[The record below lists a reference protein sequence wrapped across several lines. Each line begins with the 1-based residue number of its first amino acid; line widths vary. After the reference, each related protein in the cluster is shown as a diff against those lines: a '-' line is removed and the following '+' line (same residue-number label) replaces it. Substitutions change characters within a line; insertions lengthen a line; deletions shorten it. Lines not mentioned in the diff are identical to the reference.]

1 MALEMQRLGALGLEK
16 RVGKSILGKVP
27 DMPGSEPSL
36 SKPGAPAFPS
46 PTGGP
51 GARGAASASWRL
63 GRHLLC
69 AAGAP
74 GHGALPRGGALL
86 REGRGLGP
94 RICHVPPAAR
104 GRPGRAGGH
113 RGPGAHVLAAAA
125 SHPARHLSA
134 GERAGVP
141 EARAPRQ
148 PHPVR
153 PGGRGHPVS
162 PTPSQRPGRP
172 VSPHPVPEAHAVDGG
187 RPRTGTGLR
196 GAPAGGMERSGRRG
210 PQSAACS
217 LGESR
222 GPAVHACGPSVAPG
236 PPDLV
241 AGAAEGRAAGCGR
254 AQAASPPCGPRGW
267 GHQTGRRREALQGPS
282 FIYISK

>member
-51 GARGAASASWRL
+51 GAQGAASASRRP

-113 RGPGAHVLAAAA
+113 RGLGAHVLAAAA

-153 PGGRGHPVS
+153 PGGQGAPS
-162 PTPSQRPGRP
+162 APTPSRRPTQWTGGGPGQGRGCVGTPREGWSGRAGEGPRAPPAPWGSREAPPCMRVAPAELPVLPTSWPGLQRAGRLG
-172 VSPHPVPEAHAVDGG
+172 AA
-187 RPRTGTGLR
+187 GLR
-196 GAPAGGMERSGRRG
+196 PPALLVGPVGGGIR
-210 PQSAACS
+210 
-217 LGESR
+217 LGGGVKPCKVLR
-222 GPAVHACGPSVAPG
+222 LFTFPS
-236 PPDLV
+236 
-241 AGAAEGRAAGCGR
+241 E
-254 AQAASPPCGPRGW
+254 
-267 GHQTGRRREALQGPS
+267 
-282 FIYISK
+282 

>member
-51 GARGAASASWRL
+51 GARGAASASRRP

-148 PHPVR
+148 PPPRPGGPRSGRGEAQDRDGAAWEPRGRDGAGGPARAPERRLLLGGVARPRRACVWPQRSSRSSRPRGRGCRGPGGWVR
-153 PGGRGHPVS
+153 PG
-162 PTPSQRPGRP
+162 
-172 VSPHPVPEAHAVDGG
+172 
-187 RPRTGTGLR
+187 
-196 GAPAGGMERSGRRG
+196 SGRQ
-210 PQSAACS
+210 PS
-217 LGESR
+217 LW
-222 GPAVHACGPSVAPG
+222 APW
-236 PPDLV
+236 V
-241 AGAAEGRAAGCGR
+241 GA
-254 AQAASPPCGPRGW
+254 SD
-267 GHQTGRRREALQGPS
+267 REEA
-282 FIYISK
+282 

>member
-51 GARGAASASWRL
+51 GARGAASASRHP

-148 PHPVR
+148 PHPIPEARAPRQPPPR
-153 PGGRGHPVS
+153 PGGPRGAGGERGPGQGRGCVGTPREGWSGRAGEGPRAPPAPWGSREAPPCMRVAPAELPVL
-162 PTPSQRPGRP
+162 PTSWPGLQRAGRLGAAGLRPPALLVGPVGGGIRPG
-172 VSPHPVPEAHAVDGG
+172 GG
-187 RPRTGTGLR
+187 VKPCKVLR
-196 GAPAGGMERSGRRG
+196 
-210 PQSAACS
+210 
-217 LGESR
+217 LFTF
-222 GPAVHACGPSVAPG
+222 PS
-236 PPDLV
+236 
-241 AGAAEGRAAGCGR
+241 E
-254 AQAASPPCGPRGW
+254 
-267 GHQTGRRREALQGPS
+267 
-282 FIYISK
+282 

>member
-27 DMPGSEPSL
+27 DMPGWEPSL

-51 GARGAASASWRL
+51 GARGAASASRRP

-172 VSPHPVPEAHAVDGG
+172 VSPHPVLEAHAVQGVSEAQD
-187 RPRTGTGLR
+187 R
-196 GAPAGGMERSGRRG
+196 
-210 PQSAACS
+210 
-217 LGESR
+217 
-222 GPAVHACGPSVAPG
+222 
-236 PPDLV
+236 D
-241 AGAAEGRAAGCGR
+241 GAAW
-254 AQAASPPCGPRGW
+254 GPRGRDGAGGPARAPERRLLLGGVARPRRACVW
-267 GHQTGRRREALQGPS
+267 PQRSSRSSRPRGRGCRGPGGWVRPGSGRQPSLWAPWVGASDREEA
-282 FIYISK
+282 